1 MKKIFIISLLFFS
14 GLVSF
19 AQDNDKAAKIRDRM
33 NEYIQNRLGLSKDEA
48 EKFTPVFLRYFKE
61 FNQTHRENKADPL
74 ILKQRIIE
82 LRIHYRDEFRQ
93 VMNEQKANKIFVYED
108 EFRRETIKIL
118 ENQKNACRNVQ
129 PAGSVPICNK
139 IIFLSLFSYI
149 FELGVF
155 HRLATAGSFQS
166 GPSFFNSKF
175 PNWICYI
182 VIKKKCPMFPL
193 PLIPPLSP

>member
-118 ENQKNACRNVQ
+118 ENQK
-129 PAGSVPICNK
+129 
-139 IIFLSLFSYI
+139 
-149 FELGVF
+149 E
-155 HRLATAGSFQS
+155 RLQERPTRRFRSDLQ
-166 GPSFFNSKF
+166 
-175 PNWICYI
+175 
-182 VIKKKCPMFPL
+182 
-193 PLIPPLSP
+193 